1 MLAGNLVKLKTGQ
14 ENLLERR
21 KNMSVSQKTNEK
33 DKVESEK
40 SDEIEKLLASGK
52 APKLPEKGELIEGKV
67 IEIGS
72 NSIYLDLG
80 PAGTGIIYGR
90 ELFDGLGDLKD
101 LKIGDSLAA
110 NVVELENKDGYIEL
124 SFKEASYEKVWQEL
138 TRKMEEEEV
147 ITTKILSA
155 NKGGL
160 MVKINS
166 IPGFLPVSQLS
177 SSHYPRVEGGD
188 KNKILTLL
196 NQLVNQN
203 FQVKIIGLDRE
214 EEKLIVSEKAVQ
226 VKEEEKLIKELKIG
240 SDVEGEVSGI
250 VDFGAFVKFDRLEG
264 LVHISEMAWQLVE
277 NPRQIV
283 KVGQKVKVK
292 IIGIDRSRISLSIK
306 ALQEDPWKTAA
317 KNYKVGQKVKGTVT
331 KINPFGAFVQLD
343 ETIHGLVHLSK
354 MTAESGET
362 KELKVGEKYD
372 FEVISL
378 EPEGH
383 RLGLAIFSTKKKE
396 EKKEKADKKEDD
408 KNKSETKDKK
418 IKKDKKDD
426 KLDKKDKEEENK
438 QKTDKEN
445 KKSE

>member
-1 MLAGNLVKLKTGQ
+1 
-14 ENLLERR
+14 
-21 KNMSVSQKTNEK
+21 MSVSQKTSEK
-33 DKVESEK
+33 DKIEIEE
-40 SDEIEKLLASGK
+40 SDEMGKLLAGEK
-52 APKLPEKGELIEGKV
+52 APKLPEKGELVEGKV

-101 LKIGDSLAA
+101 LKVGDPLAA

-124 SFKEASYEKVWQEL
+124 SFKEASYEKVWREL

-147 ITTKILSA
+147 VTTKILSA

-166 IPGFLPVSQLS
+166 ISGFLPVSQLAS
-177 SSHYPRVEGGD
+177 KHYPRVEGGD

-196 NQLVNQN
+196 NQMVNQN

-226 VKEEEKLIKELKIG
+226 VKEEEKLIKELEIG
-240 SDVEGEVSGI
+240 AEVEGEVSGI
-250 VDFGAFVKFDRLEG
+250 VDFGAFVKFNRLEG

-283 KVGQKVKVK
+283 KVGQKVRVK

-317 KNYKVGQKVKGTVT
+317 KSYKVGQKVKGTVT

-354 MTAESGET
+354 MTEEDGKAR
-362 KELKVGEKYD
+362 ELKIGEKYD
-372 FEVISL
+372 FEILSL
-378 EPEGH
+378 EPEEH

-396 EKKEKADKKEDD
+396 EKKTKDKKEEKESKKESKTEDKKKEKKEKVSKKSEEKAKKADKPDKKEDKKKEDKQKADKK
-408 KNKSETKDKK
+408 
-418 IKKDKKDD
+418 
-426 KLDKKDKEEENK
+426 
-438 QKTDKEN
+438 N